1 MARKYFLSGSPYEKE
16 YGFSRVMRVGNTIYV
31 AGTAPI
37 AADGKTAAPGDVAG
51 QTRCCFE
58 IVKAALEEAG
68 AIMDEV
74 VRTRMYIT
82 DASFADAVGQVHN
95 EFFALT
101 RPVATMVVVSGLVRE
116 DFLVE
121 VEVDCVTKE

>member
-1 MARKYFLSGSPYEKE
+1 MGRKYFLSGSPYEIE

-37 AADGKTAAPGDVAG
+37 APDGSTAAPGDVAG
-51 QTRCCFE
+51 QTRRCFE
-58 IVKAALEEAG
+58 IVKESLEEAG
-68 AIMDEV
+68 AVMDEV

-82 DASFADAVGQVHN
+82 DASFADAVGHVHN

-101 RPVATMVVVSGLVRE
+101 RPVATMVVVSGLVR
-116 DFLVE
+116 DDMLVE

>member
-1 MARKYFLSGSPYEKE
+1 MARKYFLSGSPYENQF
-16 YGFSRVMRVGNTIYV
+16 GFSRVMRVGNTIYV

-37 AADGKTAAPGDVAG
+37 APDGSTASPGDPEG
-51 QTRCCFE
+51 QARRCFE
-58 IVKAALEEAG
+58 VITKVLEEAG
-68 AIMDEV
+68 ALLGEV

-82 DASFADAVGQVHN
+82 DASYAEAVGRVHN
-95 EFFALT
+95 EFFAET
-101 RPVATMVVVSGLVRE
+101 RPVATMVVVAGLIRD